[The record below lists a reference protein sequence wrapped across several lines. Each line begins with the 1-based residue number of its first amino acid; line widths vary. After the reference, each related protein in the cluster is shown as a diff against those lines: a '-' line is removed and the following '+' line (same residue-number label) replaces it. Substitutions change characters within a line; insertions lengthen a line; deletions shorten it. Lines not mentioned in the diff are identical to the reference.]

1 MDDKNEKDIQNLI
14 KQFGAQQS
22 RTQLNNQFQGNP
34 NQGIDTHTGI
44 DNQGIINESAPVP
57 SGMLQP
63 SKAPIPAPTGNIC
76 PQCNTVHPPLPPGEK
91 CPNAIVKAMTEE
103 SEEVIVDVNK
113 YLIGLQNILMSQI
126 DKKGIKDINKL
137 FQNITLEIN
146 TFLEEYKE

>member
-1 MDDKNEKDIQNLI
+1 
-14 KQFGAQQS
+14 
-22 RTQLNNQFQGNP
+22 
-34 NQGIDTHTGI
+34 
-44 DNQGIINESAPVP
+44 
-57 SGMLQP
+57 MLHP

-91 CPNAIVKAMTEE
+91 CPNAIVKAITEE

-113 YLIGLQNILMSQI
+113 YLIDLQNILMNQI

-146 TFLEEYKE
+146 IFLEEYKE